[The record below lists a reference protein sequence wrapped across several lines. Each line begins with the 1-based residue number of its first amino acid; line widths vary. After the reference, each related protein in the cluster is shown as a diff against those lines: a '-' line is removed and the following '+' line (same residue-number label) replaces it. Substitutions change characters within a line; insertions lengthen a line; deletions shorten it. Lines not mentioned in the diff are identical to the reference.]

1 MRKPAFPNGSVPL
14 HNRGKGWSASVLILV
29 LKEGCVSETGLK
41 LSSDLGHL

>member
-14 HNRGKGWSASVLILV
+14 HNRGKGWSASVPILV